1 MAGFVVYS
9 LGHTAGACGIVITD
23 AEYKPAPAHSLNSKI
38 TNDFVNKYPRPAFEE
53 FARNWKKND
62 PLMSMPVFNDYIQKY
77 QDPLQVD
84 NVAKI
89 QNELD
94 ETKAVLHKTIESV
107 LQRGEK
113 IDDLVAKSDGLSAS
127 SKMFYTQVRCAA
139 ELASCRVL
147 TL

>member
-1 MAGFVVYS
+1 M
-9 LGHTAGACGIVITD
+9 GHTAGVCGVVITD
-23 AEYKPAPAHSLNSKI
+23 PDYKNTAAHSLNSKI
-38 TNDFVNKYPRPAFEE
+38 TNDFTNKYPRTAFET
-53 FARNWKKND
+53 FAKNWKKGD
-62 PLMSMPVFNDYIQKY
+62 PLMSMPELKDYIEKY

-127 SKMFYTQVRCAA
+127 SKMFYTQVGCVAA
-139 ELASCRVL
+139 WATIS
-147 TL
+147 